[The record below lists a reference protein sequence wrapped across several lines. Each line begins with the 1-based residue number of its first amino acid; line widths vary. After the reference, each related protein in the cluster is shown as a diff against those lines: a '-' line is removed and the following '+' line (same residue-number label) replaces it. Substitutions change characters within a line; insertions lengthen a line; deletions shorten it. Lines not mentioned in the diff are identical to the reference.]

1 MKKIIVI
8 LLSLL
13 IFLGGIVAA
22 QPAEDTS
29 KKEDVP
35 TLGDTLDKGL
45 ILINNMLELGIKNSK
60 KELEDFDKNEEKQK
74 EFEKG
79 TEKNYNDFFDN
90 DNDFLSF

>member
-1 MKKIIVI
+1 
-8 LLSLL
+8 
-13 IFLGGIVAA
+13 
-22 QPAEDTS
+22 
-29 KKEDVP
+29 
-35 TLGDTLDKGL
+35 
-45 ILINNMLELGIKNSK
+45 MLELGIKNSK